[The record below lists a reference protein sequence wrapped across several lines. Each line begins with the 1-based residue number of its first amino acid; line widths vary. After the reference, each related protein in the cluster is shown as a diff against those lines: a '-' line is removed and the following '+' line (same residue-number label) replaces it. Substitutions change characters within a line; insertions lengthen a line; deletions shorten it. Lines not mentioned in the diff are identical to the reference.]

1 MTTPAPFLGGE
12 TRVVNIGLS
21 LFAETLAA
29 LGVSVVSVD
38 WRPPA
43 GGDRRLAELLA
54 RAGDEA
60 GAKPVT
66 IADANRECLR
76 RIQAGT
82 ATLVGLRPAREVV
95 PGLGERTVLHAGPP
109 VTWERM
115 CGPMRGA
122 IIGACLFEG
131 WAKTPDDAVT
141 LAESG
146 ALTFD
151 PCHHHRA
158 VGPMAGIVT
167 PSMAVWVVENDACDT
182 AAYATLNEGVG
193 KVLRFGAYDR
203 PVLDRFA
210 WINRELAPILD
221 GALRRAGG
229 LDAKTLIARALT
241 MGDECHNRTT
251 AATSLL
257 ARELAP
263 HVAAARAGDV
273 EKALAFLAR
282 TDHFFL
288 NIAMAAC
295 KAVLDGAHGIR
306 GATVVTAMAR
316 NGVEFGIRAS
326 GTGDRW
332 FTAPAPNVTG
342 LYFPGYGPGDASPD
356 LGDSAITEAAGLG
369 GFAMAAAPAVVQF
382 VGGTAEL
389 ALDTTRRMYEI
400 TLGEHETFRIP
411 ALDFRGAPLGIDI
424 RRVVETGI
432 APAIDTGL
440 AHREAG
446 VGQVGAGIAEAP
458 IACFVQALEAFVAGL
473 PA

>member
-1 MTTPAPFLGGE
+1 MT
-12 TRVVNIGLS
+12 IG
-21 LFAETLAA
+21 
-29 LGVSVVSVD
+29 
-38 WRPPA
+38 
-43 GGDRRLAELLA
+43 
-54 RAGDEA
+54 
-60 GAKPVT
+60 
-66 IADANRECLR
+66 DANRECLR
-76 RIQAGT
+76 RIQTGT
-82 ATLVGLRPAREVV
+82 AKLVGLRPARDVV
-95 PGLGERTVLHAGPP
+95 PGLGERTMLHAGPP
-109 VTWERM
+109 VAWERM

-122 IIGACLFEG
+122 VIGACLFEG

-151 PCHHHRA
+151 ACHHHRA

-167 PSMAVWVVENDACDT
+167 PSMAVWVVENDASDT

-193 KVLRFGAYDR
+193 KVLRFGAYDQ

-221 GALRRAGG
+221 GALRRSGG
-229 LDAKTLIARALT
+229 LDAKSLIARALT

-273 EKALAFLAR
+273 EGALAFLAR

-306 GATVVTAMAR
+306 GSTVVTAMAR
-316 NGVEFGIRAS
+316 NGVEFGIRVS

-332 FTAPAPNVTG
+332 FTAPAPKVTG

-356 LGDSAITEAAGLG
+356 LGDSAITETAGLG

-400 TLGEHETFRIP
+400 TLGESDVYRLPT
-411 ALDFRGAPLGIDI
+411 LDFRGTPTGIDVRLVMQTGVLPQI
-424 RRVVETGI
+424 TTGI
-432 APAIDTGL
+432 A
-440 AHREAG
+440 HRRAGIGQIGAG
-446 VGQVGAGIAEAP
+446 VVKPP
-458 IACFVQALEAFVAGL
+458 IACFEAALRALAAAR
-473 PA
+473 P